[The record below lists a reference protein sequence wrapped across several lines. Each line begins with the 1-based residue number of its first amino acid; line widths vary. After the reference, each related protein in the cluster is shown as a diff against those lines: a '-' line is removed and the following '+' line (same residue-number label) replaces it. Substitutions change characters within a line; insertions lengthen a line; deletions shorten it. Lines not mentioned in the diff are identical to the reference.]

1 MDLDDSYVLTDATT
15 AYSVLPR
22 ERTSHS
28 QRANSV
34 TPTTDGHNDR
44 PHLFRKS
51 NSTEKYDYRDVN
63 LNGSVPEKIYK
74 RIPLP
79 EDYWKIH
86 EEDVKVW
93 RIGSTSQSTG
103 KKLRESQK
111 DTDWEYNV
119 QKYENMTDSNRGRL
133 QYYTAHD
140 DNGNRKNSLDS
151 DKKEIRFPGL
161 KAFKSASM
169 RLPGQ
174 KTSLQEVHQILRNKF
189 NRLNVNLRKKR
200 TMSVQEVFHMPGSQ
214 PGPPSPPH
222 FYVPS
227 PPGISRSH
235 YDEVNAHDN
244 GPSSLPFFLNSAQS
258 SNSKNTSV
266 TNKPPCT
273 VPSRAVINGDCRKV
287 IARSQ
292 SVRTKHT
299 SHELTKERP
308 SDKIPSSSHVEARSP
323 MQTAAGRVS
332 LREQNNMSRAAKI
345 TNVVKDKIRLRPRS
359 HSPQKQY
366 ESRTSMKAN
375 DDKACRH
382 RESFSGFFER
392 FNRIMGTSHLPSTL
406 LHHHHNN
413 NKSNNASASQSSNNK
428 NQQQRPKGTNVIANT
443 LSPTSPE
450 PKQAKTAL
458 AALSI
463 TPTPVT
469 VTATKRST
477 QLASSSQLNK
487 RTDLNQ
493 TKKLIQTPET
503 ISVRDRKITKQ
514 VRHH

>member
-1 MDLDDSYVLTDATT
+1 M
-15 AYSVLPR
+15 
-22 ERTSHS
+22 
-28 QRANSV
+28 
-34 TPTTDGHNDR
+34 TPTTDAHNER
-44 PHLFRKS
+44 PYLFRKS

-93 RIGSTSQSTG
+93 RIGSTPPPTG
-103 KKLRESQK
+103 KKIRESQK

-119 QKYENMTDSNRGRL
+119 QKYENMTDRNRSRL

-140 DNGNRKNSLDS
+140 DNGNRKNSLEG

-200 TMSVQEVFHMPGSQ
+200 TMSVQEVFHMPGTQ

-227 PPGISRSH
+227 PPGVSRSH
-235 YDEVNAHDN
+235 YDDADVEEH
-244 GPSSLPFFLNSAQS
+244 GPSSLPFFLNGSQS
-258 SNSKNTSV
+258 GSSRQNLHTPK
-266 TNKPPCT
+266 KLPCMS
-273 VPSRAVINGDCRKV
+273 PIRAMVNGDFRKTV
-287 IARSQ
+287 TRSQ

-299 SHELTKERP
+299 SHDLDKERP
-308 SDKIPSSSHVEARSP
+308 IEKAPSSSRDEVRSP
-323 MQTAAGRVS
+323 TQNVPGRIS

-359 HSPQKQY
+359 HSPQKHY
-366 ESRTSMKAN
+366 EPRTPVKTVDEKMRRN
-375 DDKACRH
+375 RD
-382 RESFSGFFER
+382 SFGGFFER
-392 FNRIMGTSHLPSTL
+392 FNRIMGTSHLPPP
-406 LHHHHNN
+406 HHNN
-413 NKSNNASASQSSNNK
+413 NSSSSSNNANVNQTSHAK
-428 NQQQRPKGTNVIANT
+428 NPQQRPKGTNVIANA
-443 LSPTSPE
+443 LSPTSAE
-450 PKQAKTAL
+450 PKEAK
-458 AALSI
+458 
-463 TPTPVT
+463 P
-469 VTATKRST
+469 TATANPTTSST
-477 QLASSSQLNK
+477 TSAPVAAVAAKKGMQLASTFLLNK

-493 TKKLIQTPET
+493 TKNPIQLPEM

-514 VRHH
+514 VRHYWAIYTL